1 MVSSASLR
9 LLSRCLSERLRSLP
23 GAASRRLRGLRSAS
37 PICQHYFSSTQDFFR
52 DDGLPPPSS
61 SGLCPL
67 ESEKPQGFVDNVAV
81 GTQSSLLFDFRLPD
95 ISQAKPESS
104 TSYDSL
110 LPQIADLPSTSS
122 SINGAPMEKLEAHA
136 DRVVFGTVFSP
147 RGVYKAILLGE
158 VGQSPIQKI
167 LKSGRAVTI
176 FSVATGG
183 MHNNRRPLE
192 GESPEEYAQRGYA
205 QWHRVAVYQERMG
218 QLAMRHIKQGTQVY
232 LEGNIETR
240 VYNEPVHGAV
250 KHIREI
256 AIRQNGRL
264 LFMDQVSSSSSSY
277 SSSSSPSSAV
287 APTIDQESSSV
298 AATLPTAIS
307 QNSSFAAAATI
318 YDKAFVAENAS
329 NGRESAS
336 SWSYSENRYH
346 RTMEMELGFFFN
358 NLQGVLG
365 FRV

>member
-1 MVSSASLR
+1 
-9 LLSRCLSERLRSLP
+9 
-23 GAASRRLRGLRSAS
+23 
-37 PICQHYFSSTQDFFR
+37 
-52 DDGLPPPSS
+52 
-61 SGLCPL
+61 
-67 ESEKPQGFVDNVAV
+67 VAV

-336 SWSYSENRYH
+336 S
-346 RTMEMELGFFFN
+346 
-358 NLQGVLG
+358 
-365 FRV
+365 

>member
-23 GAASRRLRGLRSAS
+23 GAATAWGLRDLRSAS
-37 PICQHYFSSTQDFFR
+37 PICQHYSSTHDFFS
-52 DDGLPPPSS
+52 DDGSPPPSS
-61 SGLCPL
+61 SGLCPP
-67 ESEKPQGFVDNVAV
+67 ESEKPQGFVDNAAV
-81 GTQSSLLFDFRLPD
+81 GTHSSLLFDFRLPD

-104 TSYDSL
+104 TSYDSR
-110 LPQIADLPSTSS
+110 LPQISDLPSNSS

-136 DRVVFGTVFSP
+136 DRVVYGTVFSP

-205 QWHRVAVYQERMG
+205 QWHRVAVYEERMG

-240 VYNEPVHGAV
+240 VYNEPVQGAV
-250 KHIREI
+250 KRIREI

-264 LFMDQVSSSSSSY
+264 LFMDQISSSSSS

-287 APTIDQESSSV
+287 APTIVQESSPV
-298 AATLPTAIS
+298 AAPLPTTIS

-336 SWSYSENRYH
+336 S
-346 RTMEMELGFFFN
+346 
-358 NLQGVLG
+358 
-365 FRV
+365 

>member
-23 GAASRRLRGLRSAS
+23 GAATAWGLRGLRSAS
-37 PICQHYFSSTQDFFR
+37 PICQHYFSSTHDFFS
-52 DDGLPPPSS
+52 DDGSPPPSS
-61 SGLCPL
+61 SGLCPP
-67 ESEKPQGFVDNVAV
+67 ESEKPQGFVDNAAV

-110 LPQIADLPSTSS
+110 RPQIADLPSNSS
-122 SINGAPMEKLEAHA
+122 SISGAPMEKLEAHA
-136 DRVVFGTVFSP
+136 DRVVYGTVFSP

-192 GESPEEYAQRGYA
+192 GESPEEYEQRGYA
-205 QWHRVAVYQERMG
+205 RWHRVAVYQERMG

-240 VYNEPVHGAV
+240 IYNEPVHGAV
-250 KHIREI
+250 KRIREI

-264 LFMDQVSSSSSSY
+264 LFMDQVSSSSSS
-277 SSSSSPSSAV
+277 SCSSSPSSAV

-298 AATLPTAIS
+298 AATLPTTIS

-318 YDKAFVAENAS
+318 YDEAFVAENAS

-336 SWSYSENRYH
+336 S
-346 RTMEMELGFFFN
+346 
-358 NLQGVLG
+358 
-365 FRV
+365 